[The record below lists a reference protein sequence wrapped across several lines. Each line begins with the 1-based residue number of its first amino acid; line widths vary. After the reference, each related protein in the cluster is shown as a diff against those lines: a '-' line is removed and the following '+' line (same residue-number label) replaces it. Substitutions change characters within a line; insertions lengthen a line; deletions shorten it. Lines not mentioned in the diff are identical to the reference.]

1 MIAALIVVL
10 FYLLSCLYQVIYQ
23 CIAVLGF
30 QNPQDLHI
38 LRFLSSSFFFFSFPL
53 LHMYLFGLKV
63 MFQASS
69 DILTVFHFCIKCR
82 QTLQVLS
89 GLYWSDNCVRLKAK
103 KKKNRKTTQLCF
115 ICLFCLEAWN
125 RSCILCWCEIRSVY
139 KKIWHG
145 RHHGSKRCIETCNK
159 RDHLEQLR
167 KPCQKMIPTQKHLVA
182 YFVSKS
188 VLSYFYRC
196 IQMKRIYQ
204 NINFTLIKGLTVI
217 TEPTVNTERA
227 CGIHSKPSQLW
238 VGYTT
243 AVSLFSKFSH
253 FCSF

>member
-38 LRFLSSSFFFFSFPL
+38 LRFLSSFFFFFSFPL

-103 KKKNRKTTQLCF
+103 KKKTEKQP
-115 ICLFCLEAWN
+115 
-125 RSCILCWCEIRSVY
+125 S
-139 KKIWHG
+139 
-145 RHHGSKRCIETCNK
+145 
-159 RDHLEQLR
+159 
-167 KPCQKMIPTQKHLVA
+167 
-182 YFVSKS
+182 S
-188 VLSYFYRC
+188 VLFVCFVWKHGTEVASYAGVKSGQF
-196 IQMKRIYQ
+196 IKR
-204 NINFTLIKGLTVI
+204 FGMDVTMA
-217 TEPTVNTERA
+217 VNDALRRA
-227 CGIHSKPSQLW
+227 IREIIWSN
-238 VGYTT
+238 
-243 AVSLFSKFSH
+243 
-253 FCSF
+253 